1 MKIIILSLVYR
12 FVRFLVTKVLYLIQ
26 KFFFMKKDLE
36 PAVKFGDNSL
46 ARLNILSGS
55 LYEFEIPSNNG
66 IEIYG
71 MKFPSPLIGSSFKSD
86 PNILDIWMKMGLGGL
101 IFKTIM
107 RNKRIGNP
115 YPRLQDAYFNKK
127 SGLFNSLGLPGM
139 GVTDFLE
146 YLKNTELWKYERPLG
161 ISIGG
166 DDENEYLSN
175 LLELDPFLKT
185 NNKPYFYELN
195 ISCPNTKNGKSL
207 CQDPSTLEILLKNIR
222 KIINAPISVKISPDI
237 SDALIRDIADLC
249 NNHEKIII
257 NAGNTQYKEPHQ
269 VGIKQSDFSM
279 RGGGL
284 SGLPLFER
292 TLEMVKIL
300 SEFNIPIIATGGI
313 STIKHLSILKNSG
326 ASLFGM
332 ASSLV
337 IDPYCIPKIHSEIHK
352 L

>member
-1 MKIIILSLVYR
+1 
-12 FVRFLVTKVLYLIQ
+12 LVTKVLYLIQ

-46 ARLNILSGS
+46 ARLNILSGT

-195 ISCPNTKNGKSL
+195 ISCPNVPGEEVS
-207 CQDPSTLEILLKNIR
+207 
-222 KIINAPISVKISPDI
+222 
-237 SDALIRDIADLC
+237 
-249 NNHEKIII
+249 
-257 NAGNTQYKEPHQ
+257 G
-269 VGIKQSDFSM
+269 DFS
-279 RGGGL
+279 RFLNPERKWCSIKLSPLVKPETIEKLYGQGFRQFHCSNTLPVINGGL
-284 SGLPLFER
+284 SGKSLIPYTYR
-292 TLEMVKIL
+292 TISQLKQYPDVKI
-300 SEFNIPIIATGGI
+300 IAGGGI
-313 STIKHLSILKNSG
+313 TSREIAELYLNHGAHHLSVSSVLFNPWNFM
-326 ASLFGM
+326 SLY
-332 ASSLV
+332 AQWLV
-337 IDPYCIPKIHSEIHK
+337 QDFSIMKGFFKS
-352 L
+352 